1 MSTIFFYIII
11 HPIAAFIGWLLC
23 GLVKQDYARI
33 ALRTGVLAVAFTPT
47 VVTTASTEVPVSA
60 ISAIL
65 FGLMAEPNPK
75 NMIVIVWITAFLM
88 GIVMHLAKKDTPT
101 D

>member
-33 ALRTGVLAVAFTPT
+33 ALRAGVLAVAFTPT
-47 VVTTASTEVPVSA
+47 VVTTDSTEVPVSA

-65 FGLMAEPNPK
+65 FDRIAEPRPDT
-75 NMIVIVWITAFLM
+75 MIVFVWITVFM
-88 GIVMHLAKKDTPT
+88 IGIVMHLAKKKTPT